1 MKNSPPT
8 APSLTITNADRQSF
22 EDYDGDDKVLTS
34 FELQDKLMSDKKHPH
49 VSVMSKIPG
58 IDYACEGFRDGEL
71 IIISGPTK
79 MGKTLLA
86 QTFTVAFTKQKQYP
100 CWFSYE
106 VPARQFLEQF
116 PQLPLFYLPTSNK
129 SQDFN
134 WFMERCLEAFFK
146 YGTRIFFIDHLHFL
160 VDMARVSN
168 PSLEIGAIVRRIKRF
183 AVDNDFVIFLLCHI
197 KKQESEELS
206 YKDLRD
212 SSFIAQDSDTC
223 IMIKRTPK
231 NGVNS
236 AKARVEFH
244 RRTGIMEHIVTL
256 EKINGYLRE
265 VVNAESE
272 T

>member
-1 MKNSPPT
+1 MKDLQDS
-8 APSLTITNADRQSF
+8 AQSLLITNTDRKSF
-22 EDYDGDDKVLTS
+22 EDYDGEDRVLTS
-34 FELQDKLMSDKKHPH
+34 FELQDKLVSDKKDPYT
-49 VSVMSKIPG
+49 SVMSKIPG

-86 QTFTVAFTKQKQYP
+86 QTFTVAFAKQKQYP

-116 PQLPLFYLPTSNK
+116 PQLPLFYLPISNK

-134 WFMERCLEAFFK
+134 WFMTKCIESFYK

-197 KKQESEELS
+197 KKQESEDLS

-231 NGVNS
+231 NGINT

-244 RRTGIMEHIVTL
+244 RRTGVMEYVIKL
-256 EKINGYLRE
+256 EKKYGLLFEIVERE
-265 VVNAESE
+265 G
-272 T
+272 

>member
-1 MKNSPPT
+1 MKDSKNTAANLLIMNSN
-8 APSLTITNADRQSF
+8 SESF
-22 EDYDGDDKVLTS
+22 EQYEGDDKVVTS
-34 FELQDKLMSDKKHPH
+34 LELYDKLQADKRQPH
-49 VSVMSKIPG
+49 VSVTSGIPG

-86 QTFTVAFTKQKQYP
+86 QTFTTNFSKQKEYA

-116 PQLPLFYLPTSNK
+116 PILPLFYLPTKNTA
-129 SQDFN
+129 QDFD
-134 WFMERCLEAFFK
+134 WFMHKCLEAYFK
-146 YGTRIFFIDHLHFL
+146 YNTRIFFVDHLHFL
-160 VDMARVSN
+160 IDMARINN

-183 AVDNDFVIFLLCHI
+183 AVENDFVIFLLCHI
-197 KKQESEELS
+197 KKTEGEDIS
-206 YKDLRD
+206 YRDLRD

-231 NGVNS
+231 DGQNT

-244 RRTGIMEHIVTL
+244 RRTGVMEWVINL
-256 EKINGYLRE
+256 EKQHGYLVE
-265 VVNAESE
+265 VAKRDDE
-272 T
+272 

>member
-1 MKNSPPT
+1 MNSN
-8 APSLTITNADRQSF
+8 SESF
-22 EDYDGDDKVLTS
+22 SQYEGDDKVVTS
-34 FELQDKLMSDKKHPH
+34 LELYDKLQADKREPH
-49 VSVMSKIPG
+49 ISVTSGIPG

-86 QTFTVAFTKQKQYP
+86 QTFTTNFSKQKEYA

-116 PQLPLFYLPTSNK
+116 PILPLFYLPTKNTA
-129 SQDFN
+129 QDFD
-134 WFMERCLEAFFK
+134 WFMHKCLEAFFK
-146 YGTRIFFIDHLHFL
+146 YNTRIFFVDHLHFL
-160 VDMARVSN
+160 IDMARINN

-183 AVDNDFVIFLLCHI
+183 AVENDFVIFLLCHI
-197 KKQESEELS
+197 KKTEGDDIS
-206 YKDLRD
+206 YRDLRD

-231 NGVNS
+231 DGQNT

-244 RRTGIMEHIVTL
+244 RRTGVMEWVVNL
-256 EKINGYLRE
+256 EKQHGYLRE
-265 VVNAESE
+265 VVKADED
-272 T
+272 